1 MKFSNKDLFSKCG
14 QIHSFLRITS
24 YLLKKSL
31 IWNFLF
37 CAVWPPYLLQAFE
50 VFDQNGDGTI
60 SAEVLRDVMTK
71 VSGVM
76 TNEEAEEIVRAAD
89 KDKNGVIDYESGS
102 KIAQ

>member
-1 MKFSNKDLFSKCG
+1 M
-14 QIHSFLRITS
+14 
-24 YLLKKSL
+24 
-31 IWNFLF
+31 
-37 CAVWPPYLLQAFE
+37 
-50 VFDQNGDGTI
+50 FDQNGDGTI

>member
-1 MKFSNKDLFSKCG
+1 M
-14 QIHSFLRITS
+14 
-24 YLLKKSL
+24 
-31 IWNFLF
+31 
-37 CAVWPPYLLQAFE
+37 
-50 VFDQNGDGTI
+50 FDQNGDGTI
-60 SAEVLRDVMTK
+60 SAEVLRDVMAK